1 MFYQVRAYNF
11 LVRRAGRRSDF
22 HFQMRENSEMTFR
35 KSLLA
40 CAISAAVAA
49 ISVNAFA
56 CSTVIVGKSVSAT
69 GHIIVG
75 HNEDNGGRIFNP
87 QYYVPPAKH
96 KAGEMITYEP
106 TAAKIPQVPE
116 TLGFY
121 WSQTLDPNGS
131 SFSDGFVN
139 DAGVVIVSNACTGIY
154 DNDQKLKDGGIGYG
168 IRRLMAERAH
178 TAKEAIDIA
187 IKLLGE
193 YGYFS
198 EGRTYTVADKNEA
211 WQIAIHKGN
220 TWVARRVQDNEI
232 VYIPNNFMIG
242 KVDATDTKNVIVAPG
257 LVERSIQNG
266 RYKPAKAG
274 VYNDFNYRLAV
285 QPPERR
291 AAEYNRSRN
300 ELAWNYITGK
310 KITDPEQF
318 PYSVTPDRKFSVDDV
333 KAILRLHEPTIGD
346 DPGWYHHNG
355 FGTCRPTSHESVVFE
370 LDPDPEFITA
380 FRAYARPCETPYV
393 PGYPLA
399 KPAANANF
407 MTWQEAT
414 AEQFNAQDKRFSYH
428 AEFASTPFINHANVL
443 EYQWGDQMPT
453 RDMIKTL
460 EDGWMGDRAAVHAQ
474 AKAAM
479 KVSKQKALDIL
490 HNFNVQKMQEAQGAV
505 DRNLA
510 SIAPHKIVVLAK
522 ELDPKSDANVKIA
535 LLSDTL
541 LDATT
546 IDKDKTFAG
555 PSRASTVAAVVMS
568 NLAKPKAFE
577 KKDVNGDGKT
587 DLVISFS
594 QKDLTKYMMAGAVW
608 DTYLYTY
615 TSGKRICAFDTVP
628 VKGQTNKKYSNA
640 ERGHDR

>member
-1 MFYQVRAYNF
+1 MFYQVRANNF
-11 LVRRAGRRSDF
+11 LVRRAGRRGDF
-22 HFQMRENSEMTFR
+22 HFQIRENSEMTFR

-106 TAAKIPQVPE
+106 TAAKIPQIPE

-232 VYIPNNFMIG
+232 VYIPMH
-242 KVDATDTKNVIVAPG
+242 
-257 LVERSIQNG
+257 LREL
-266 RYKPAKAG
+266 KA
-274 VYNDFNYRLAV
+274 
-285 QPPERR
+285 
-291 AAEYNRSRN
+291 
-300 ELAWNYITGK
+300 
-310 KITDPEQF
+310 
-318 PYSVTPDRKFSVDDV
+318 
-333 KAILRLHEPTIGD
+333 
-346 DPGWYHHNG
+346 
-355 FGTCRPTSHESVVFE
+355 
-370 LDPDPEFITA
+370 
-380 FRAYARPCETPYV
+380 
-393 PGYPLA
+393 
-399 KPAANANF
+399 
-407 MTWQEAT
+407 
-414 AEQFNAQDKRFSYH
+414 
-428 AEFASTPFINHANVL
+428 VL
-443 EYQWGDQMPT
+443 
-453 RDMIKTL
+453 L
-460 EDGWMGDRAAVHAQ
+460 
-474 AKAAM
+474 
-479 KVSKQKALDIL
+479 
-490 HNFNVQKMQEAQGAV
+490 F
-505 DRNLA
+505 
-510 SIAPHKIVVLAK
+510 
-522 ELDPKSDANVKIA
+522 
-535 LLSDTL
+535 
-541 LDATT
+541 
-546 IDKDKTFAG
+546 
-555 PSRASTVAAVVMS
+555 
-568 NLAKPKAFE
+568 
-577 KKDVNGDGKT
+577 
-587 DLVISFS
+587 
-594 QKDLTKYMMAGAVW
+594 
-608 DTYLYTY
+608 
-615 TSGKRICAFDTVP
+615 
-628 VKGQTNKKYSNA
+628 
-640 ERGHDR
+640 

>member
-1 MFYQVRAYNF
+1 MA
-11 LVRRAGRRSDF
+11 
-22 HFQMRENSEMTFR
+22 FQ

-40 CAISAAVAA
+40 CAAAAALAAV
-49 ISVNAFA
+49 SVNALA
-56 CSTVIVGKSVSAT
+56 CSTVVVGKAVSST
-69 GHIIVG
+69 GNIIIG

-121 WSQTLDPNGS
+121 WSQTLSPKGA

-139 DAGVVIVSNACTGIY
+139 DAGVVIVSNACTSIY
-154 DNDQKLKDGGIGYG
+154 DKEQKLKDGGIGYG

-198 EGRTYTVADKNEA
+198 EGRTYTVADHNEA

-220 TWVARRVQDNEI
+220 TWVARRIQDNE
-232 VYIPNNFMIG
+232 VTYIPNNFMIG
-242 KVDATDTKNVIVAPG
+242 VVDATDTKNVIVAPG
-257 LVERSIQNG
+257 LIERSIQNG
-266 RYKPAKAG
+266 RYKPAKTG
-274 VYNDFNYRLAV
+274 VYSDFNYRVAV
-285 QPPERR
+285 QPPEKR

-318 PYSVTPDRKFSVDDV
+318 PYSAQPDRKFSVDDV
-333 KAILRLHEPTIGD
+333 KAILRLHEDSIGD

-355 FGTCRPTSHESVVFE
+355 FGTCRPTSHESVVIE
-370 LDPDPEFITA
+370 LDPSPELITA

-399 KPAANANF
+399 KPAANASF
-407 MTWQEAT
+407 MDWSTAT
-414 AEQFNAQDKRFSYH
+414 AEQFNARDERFSYH
-428 AEFASTPFINHANVL
+428 AEFSSTPFINYANVL
-443 EYQWGDQMPT
+443 EYQWGDQRGA
-453 RDMIKTL
+453 RDIIRTL
-460 EDGWMGDRAAVHAQ
+460 EDGWAADRAAVHAQ
-474 AKAAM
+474 AQA
-479 KVSKQKALDIL
+479 VIQQSRDKALDIL
-490 HNFNVQKMQEAQGAV
+490 HNFNVQKLQEAQGAV
-505 DRNLA
+505 NRDLA
-510 SIAPHKIVVLAK
+510 SIAPHKILVMA
-522 ELDPKSDANVKIA
+522 EEIDPASDAPVQIA
-535 LLSDTL
+535 LLSDPL

-555 PSRASTVAAVVMS
+555 PGRASTVAKVVLS
-568 NLAKPKAFE
+568 DLAKPTAFE
-577 KKDVNGDGKT
+577 KKDVNGDGRA
-587 DLVISFS
+587 DLLVSFS
-594 QKDLTKYMMAGAVW
+594 QKDLARFMMAGAEW

-615 TSGKRICAFDTVP
+615 TSGKRICAFDTVR
-628 VKGQTNKKYSNA
+628 VKGQTNRKYSKIDG
-640 ERGHDR
+640 GHDR

>member
-1 MFYQVRAYNF
+1 MA
-11 LVRRAGRRSDF
+11 
-22 HFQMRENSEMTFR
+22 FQ

-40 CAISAAVAA
+40 CAAAAALAAV
-49 ISVNAFA
+49 SVNALA
-56 CSTVIVGKSVSAT
+56 CSTVVVGKAVSST
-69 GHIIVG
+69 GNIIIG

-121 WSQTLDPNGS
+121 WSQTLSPKGA

-139 DAGVVIVSNACTGIY
+139 DAGVVIVSNACTSIY
-154 DNDQKLKDGGIGYG
+154 DKEQKLKDGGIGYG

-198 EGRTYTVADKNEA
+198 EGRTYTVADHNEA

-220 TWVARRVQDNEI
+220 TWVARRIQDNE
-232 VYIPNNFMIG
+232 VTYIPNNFMIG
-242 KVDATDTKNVIVAPG
+242 VVDATDTKNVIVAPG
-257 LVERSIQNG
+257 LIERSIQNG

-274 VYNDFNYRLAV
+274 VYSDFNYRVAV
-285 QPPERR
+285 QPPEKR

-318 PYSVTPDRKFSVDDV
+318 PYSAQPDRKFSVDDV
-333 KAILRLHEPTIGD
+333 KAILRLHEDSIGD

-355 FGTCRPTSHESVVFE
+355 FGTCRPTSHESVVIE
-370 LDPDPEFITA
+370 LDPSPELITA

-399 KPAANANF
+399 KPAANASF
-407 MTWQEAT
+407 MDWSTAT
-414 AEQFNAQDKRFSYH
+414 AEQFNARDERFSYH
-428 AEFASTPFINHANVL
+428 AEFSSTPFINYANVL
-443 EYQWGDQMPT
+443 EYQWGDQRGA
-453 RDMIKTL
+453 RDIIRTL
-460 EDGWMGDRAAVHAQ
+460 EDGWAADRAAVHAQ
-474 AKAAM
+474 AQA
-479 KVSKQKALDIL
+479 VIQQSRDKALDIL
-490 HNFNVQKMQEAQGAV
+490 HNFNVQKLQEAQGAV
-505 DRNLA
+505 NRDLA
-510 SIAPHKIVVLAK
+510 SIAPHKILVMA
-522 ELDPKSDANVKIA
+522 EEIDPASDAPVQIA
-535 LLSDTL
+535 LLSDPL

-555 PSRASTVAAVVMS
+555 PGRASTVAKVVLS
-568 NLAKPKAFE
+568 DLAKPTAFE
-577 KKDVNGDGKT
+577 KKDVNGDGRA
-587 DLVISFS
+587 DLLVSFS
-594 QKDLTKYMMAGAVW
+594 QKDLARFMMAGAEW

-615 TSGKRICAFDTVP
+615 TSGKRICAFDTVRI
-628 VKGQTNKKYSNA
+628 KGQTNRKYSKIDG
-640 ERGHDR
+640 GHDR

>member
-1 MFYQVRAYNF
+1 
-11 LVRRAGRRSDF
+11 
-22 HFQMRENSEMTFR
+22 MTFQ

-40 CAISAAVAA
+40 CAATAA
-49 ISVNAFA
+49 IAALSVNAFA
-56 CSTVIVGKSVSAT
+56 CSTVVVGKAVSAT

-106 TAAKIPQVPE
+106 TAAKIPQVAE

-154 DNDQKLKDGGIGYG
+154 DADQKLKDGGIGYG

-178 TAKEAIDIA
+178 TAREAINIA

-198 EGRTYTVADKNEA
+198 EGRTYTVADNNEA

-220 TWVARRVQDNEI
+220 TWVARRIQDNEI
-232 VYIPNNFMIG
+232 TYIPNNFMIG
-242 KVDATDTKNVIVAPG
+242 VVDATDTKNVIVAPG
-257 LVERSIQNG
+257 LIERSIKNG

-274 VYNDFNYRLAV
+274 VYTDFNYRLAV

-300 ELAWNYITGK
+300 SLAWEFITGK

-318 PYSVTPDRKFSVDDV
+318 PYSATPQRKFGVADV
-333 KAILRLHEPTIGD
+333 EAILRLHEPSIGD

-355 FGTCRPTSHESVVFE
+355 FGTCRPTTHESVVFE
-370 LDPDPEFITA
+370 LDPTPELITA
-380 FRAYARPCETPYV
+380 FRAYARPCESPYV
-393 PGYPLA
+393 PGFPLA
-399 KPAANANF
+399 KPGSTQNF
-407 MTWQEAT
+407 MSWQEAT
-414 AEQFNAQDKRFSYH
+414 AEQFNARDDRFSYH

-443 EYQWGDQMPT
+443 EYQWGDQQGA
-453 RDMIKTL
+453 RDIIRTL
-460 EDGWMGDRAAVHAQ
+460 EENWMADRAAVYAQ
-474 AKAAM
+474 ARAAM
-479 KVSKQKALDIL
+479 KVSKAKAVDIL
-490 HNFNVQKMQEAQGAV
+490 HNFNVQKLQEAQGAV
-505 DRNLA
+505 NRNLS
-510 SIAPHKIVVLAK
+510 SIAPHKIAVLAK
-522 ELDPKSDANVKIA
+522 EVDPKSTGSVRIA
-535 LLSDTL
+535 LLSDPL

-546 IDKDKTFAG
+546 IDRDKTFAG
-555 PSRASTVAAVVMS
+555 PSRASTVAVVVMS
-568 NLAKPKAFE
+568 NLAKPTAFE
-577 KKDVNGDGKT
+577 EKDVNGDGKK
-587 DLVISFS
+587 DLVMSFS
-594 QKDLTKYMMAGAVW
+594 QKDLTKYMMPGAVW
-608 DTYLYTY
+608 DTYLYTS
-615 TSGKRICAFDTVP
+615 TAGKRICAFDTVK

>member
-1 MFYQVRAYNF
+1 MA
-11 LVRRAGRRSDF
+11 
-22 HFQMRENSEMTFR
+22 FQ

-40 CAISAAVAA
+40 CAAAAALAAV
-49 ISVNAFA
+49 SVNALA
-56 CSTVIVGKSVSAT
+56 CSTVVVGKAVSST
-69 GHIIVG
+69 GNIIIG

-121 WSQTLDPNGS
+121 WSQTLSPKGA

-139 DAGVVIVSNACTGIY
+139 DAGVVIISNACTSIY
-154 DNDQKLKDGGIGYG
+154 DKEQKLKDGGIGYG

-198 EGRTYTVADKNEA
+198 EGRTYTVADHNEA

-220 TWVARRVQDNEI
+220 TWVARRIQDNEI
-232 VYIPNNFMIG
+232 TYIPNNFMIG
-242 KVDATDTKNVIVAPG
+242 VVDATDTKNVIVAPG
-257 LVERSIQNG
+257 LIERSIQNG

-274 VYNDFNYRLAV
+274 VYSDFNYRVAV
-285 QPPERR
+285 QPPEKR

-318 PYSVTPDRKFSVDDV
+318 PYSAQPDRKFSVDDV
-333 KAILRLHEPTIGD
+333 KAILRLHEDSIGD

-355 FGTCRPTSHESVVFE
+355 FGTCRPTSHESVVIE
-370 LDPDPEFITA
+370 LDPSPELITA

-399 KPAANANF
+399 KPAANASF
-407 MTWQEAT
+407 MDWSTAT
-414 AEQFNAQDKRFSYH
+414 AEQFNARDERFSYH
-428 AEFASTPFINHANVL
+428 AEFSSTPFINYANVL
-443 EYQWGDQMPT
+443 EYQWGDQRGA
-453 RDMIKTL
+453 RDIIRTL
-460 EDGWMGDRAAVHAQ
+460 EDGWAADRAAVHAQ
-474 AKAAM
+474 AQA
-479 KVSKQKALDIL
+479 VIQQSRDKALDIL
-490 HNFNVQKMQEAQGAV
+490 HNFNVQKLQEAQGAV
-505 DRNLA
+505 NRDLA
-510 SIAPHKIVVLAK
+510 SIAPHKILVMA
-522 ELDPKSDANVKIA
+522 EEIDPASDAPVQIA
-535 LLSDTL
+535 LLSDPL

-555 PSRASTVAAVVMS
+555 PGRASTVAKVVLS
-568 NLAKPKAFE
+568 DLAKPTAFE
-577 KKDVNGDGKT
+577 KKDVNGDGRA
-587 DLVISFS
+587 DLLVSFS
-594 QKDLTKYMMAGAVW
+594 QKDLARFMMAGAEW

-615 TSGKRICAFDTVP
+615 TSGKRICAFDTVR
-628 VKGQTNKKYSNA
+628 VKGQTNRKYSKIDG
-640 ERGHDR
+640 GHDR

>member
-1 MFYQVRAYNF
+1 MA
-11 LVRRAGRRSDF
+11 
-22 HFQMRENSEMTFR
+22 FQ

-40 CAISAAVAA
+40 CAAAAALAAV
-49 ISVNAFA
+49 SVNALA
-56 CSTVIVGKSVSAT
+56 CSTVVVGKAVSST
-69 GHIIVG
+69 GNIIIG

-121 WSQTLDPNGS
+121 WSQTLSPKGA

-139 DAGVVIVSNACTGIY
+139 DAGVVIVSNACTSIY
-154 DNDQKLKDGGIGYG
+154 DKEQKLKDGGIGYG

-198 EGRTYTVADKNEA
+198 EGRTYTVADHNEA

-220 TWVARRVQDNEI
+220 TWVARRIQDNE
-232 VYIPNNFMIG
+232 VTYIPNNFMIG
-242 KVDATDTKNVIVAPG
+242 VVDATDTKNVIVAPG
-257 LVERSIQNG
+257 LIERSIQNG

-274 VYNDFNYRLAV
+274 VYSDFNYRVAV
-285 QPPERR
+285 QPPEKR

-318 PYSVTPDRKFSVDDV
+318 PYSAQPDRKFSVDDV
-333 KAILRLHEPTIGD
+333 KAILRLHEDSIGD

-355 FGTCRPTSHESVVFE
+355 FGTCRPTSHESVVIE
-370 LDPDPEFITA
+370 LDPSPELITA

-399 KPAANANF
+399 KPAANASF
-407 MTWQEAT
+407 MDWSTAT
-414 AEQFNAQDKRFSYH
+414 AEQFNARDERFSYH
-428 AEFASTPFINHANVL
+428 AEFSSTPFINYANVL
-443 EYQWGDQMPT
+443 EYQWGDQRGA
-453 RDMIKTL
+453 RDIIRTL
-460 EDGWMGDRAAVHAQ
+460 EDSWAADRAAVHAQ
-474 AKAAM
+474 AQA
-479 KVSKQKALDIL
+479 VIQQSRDKALDIL
-490 HNFNVQKMQEAQGAV
+490 HNFNVQKLQEAQGAV
-505 DRNLA
+505 NRDLA
-510 SIAPHKIVVLAK
+510 SIAPHKILVMA
-522 ELDPKSDANVKIA
+522 EEIDPTSDTPVQIA
-535 LLSDTL
+535 LLSDPL

-555 PSRASTVAAVVMS
+555 PSRASTVAKVVLS
-568 NLAKPKAFE
+568 DLAKPTAFE
-577 KKDVNGDGKT
+577 KKDVNGDGRA
-587 DLVISFS
+587 DLLVSFS
-594 QKDLTKYMMAGAVW
+594 QKDLARFMMAGAEW

-615 TSGKRICAFDTVP
+615 TSGKRICAFDTVRI
-628 VKGQTNKKYSNA
+628 KGQTNRKYSKIDG
-640 ERGHDR
+640 GHDR